1 MSKEFTA
8 SNGQTVQLIEGSLG
22 VFVIEGTQWCSPRI
36 STAEL
41 TALREFFEWEA
52 SRKPWDDAED
62 GEIWALT
69 VGGVEDAYDRLGG
82 NWFKSNTARKPAVE
96 KITAGRRIWP
106 ENAS

>member
-1 MSKEFTA
+1 MSKEFKA
-8 SNGQTVQLIEGSLG
+8 SNGLTIRPHTLDAGG
-22 VFVIEGTQWCSPRI
+22 VAVTDGAF
-36 STAEL
+36 STIVESAEL

-52 SRKPWDDAED
+52 SRNPWDDAEP

-69 VGGVEDAYDRLGG
+69 VDGVEDAYDRMQDC
-82 NWFKSNTARKPAVE
+82 WFKNGSAIKPHPD